1 MVLCAVANLFITSG
15 TSMGGLMAVVFVP
28 MLALTGL
35 EPAFVQAA
43 FRIGD
48 SSIQII
54 TPLSPYLI
62 VLLGM
67 VRRYEPGA
75 GLGTLVAR
83 LVPFAM
89 VFFTVWVAVL
99 LVFYGLDLPIGPAK
113 DIHLE

>member
-1 MVLCAVANLFITSG
+1 MANLFITSG
-15 TSMGGLMAVVFVP
+15 TSMWGLMAVVFVP
-28 MLALTGL
+28 MLALTGI

-48 SSIQII
+48 SSTQII

-83 LVPFAM
+83 LLPFTV
-89 VFFTVWVAVL
+89 VFFTVWVGVL
-99 LVFYGLDLPIGPAK
+99 LVFWGLDLPIGPANG
-113 DIHLE
+113 IHLD